1 MCLIFKNS
9 IKSAYWEYSN
19 EIIIIQE
26 LSNWLPTYSNI
37 PPFFFVLTMVGVLY
51 FCKLSGVN

>member
-37 PPFFFVLTMVGVLY
+37 PPIFF
-51 FCKLSGVN
+51 CVNYGWGFILL